1 MTGVPGGRWA
11 LQAGGGASCALG
23 PSGSDGCSSEGGS
36 WSGVCVVQEGNER
49 QVFVGFVSKTLV
61 KYFWALWRLLLAL
74 WEQTTAECQLP
85 KKHLLPGAGGSGQT
99 PTALSRVQWGCCG
112 EGMGLQPHR
121 VPLTVTADER
131 VRPGELQQRP
141 GHPGSVPFP
150 MLTPRVAG

>member
-1 MTGVPGGRWA
+1 MGVPGGRWA

-36 WSGVCVVQEGNER
+36 WSGVCVVREGNER

-85 KKHLLPGAGGSGQT
+85 KSIYCLEQGAPGKPQQLCRGYNGAAVGR
-99 PTALSRVQWGCCG
+99 AWGCN
-112 EGMGLQPHR
+112 
-121 VPLTVTADER
+121 LTVS
-131 VRPGELQQRP
+131 L
-141 GHPGSVPFP
+141 
-150 MLTPRVAG
+150 